1 MSYRVLFAQQFQKQL
16 NELLDH
22 FEQEDAPRER
32 VSAWLNEIMLLLDG
46 LEESPLRFPVA
57 TDESDIAGI
66 ALRRV
71 VFGRY
76 LIFYHVE
83 ETRQEVQIYGFRH
96 GCAADLARVRRPH
109 NACLRIPVRQYRKID
124 TAPTTTANGLRSMI
138 SVNGRHSRYM
148 EKAAAALRP
157 TSAGVPRR

>member
-1 MSYRVLFAQQFQKQL
+1 MSYRVLFAQQFQTQL

-32 VSAWLNEIMLLLDG
+32 VSAWLNELMLLLDG

-57 TDESDIAGI
+57 TDESDIASI

-71 VFGRY
+71 GFGRY

-83 ETRQEVQIYGFRH
+83 ETRQEVQNYGFRH
-96 GCAADLARVRRPH
+96 GAR
-109 NACLRIPVRQYRKID
+109 LI
-124 TAPTTTANGLRSMI
+124 
-138 SVNGRHSRYM
+138 
-148 EKAAAALRP
+148 
-157 TSAGVPRR
+157 